1 MKIPF
6 NLHDAIDGKSVI
18 NGAGED
24 FEFEVYYPGT
34 NYPVVGNFGNVK
46 SRYTKNGQRH
56 TSEISDRFDLFMKP
70 EKITRWIFARKD
82 HGFDSKESALKCVD
96 ISYMNID
103 TAIIKIEFYEGEGR
117 E

>member
-46 SRYTKNGQRH
+46 SRYTKNGQR
-56 TSEISDRFDLFMKP
+56 F
-70 EKITRWIFARKD
+70 
-82 HGFDSKESALKCVD
+82 
-96 ISYMNID
+96 
-103 TAIIKIEFYEGEGR
+103 
-117 E
+117 